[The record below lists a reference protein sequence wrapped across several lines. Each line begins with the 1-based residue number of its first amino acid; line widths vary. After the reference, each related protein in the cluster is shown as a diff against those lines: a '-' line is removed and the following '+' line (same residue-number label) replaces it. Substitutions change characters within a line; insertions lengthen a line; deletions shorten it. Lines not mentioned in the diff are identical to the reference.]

1 MAMQKLERAVF
12 GPPPDR
18 ILMAKELQKVGKLSY
33 KKALRQYDR
42 WLNDRAEH
50 EEVWMNDLY
59 QVSVMRGT
67 DKSVHL
73 SIKRIDKEPIHDW
86 RDLQEIKNQLLGK
99 ECEALELYP
108 AESRRVDTANQ
119 YHLWGSSDPKWRIG
133 AGFDQGRLMYGET
146 GAAGAK
152 QRPFEK

>member
-12 GPPPDR
+12 GTPPDR
-18 ILMAKELQKVGKLSY
+18 ITMAKEIQKVGKLSY

-42 WLNDRAEH
+42 WLNNKAEH

-59 QVSVMRGT
+59 QVSVMRGENKT
-67 DKSVHL
+67 VHL

-86 RDLQEIKNQLLGK
+86 RDLQEIKNQLMGK

-119 YHLWGSSDPKWRIG
+119 YHLWGKSDPTWRI
-133 AGFDQGRLMYGET
+133 AVGFNEGRLMYGET